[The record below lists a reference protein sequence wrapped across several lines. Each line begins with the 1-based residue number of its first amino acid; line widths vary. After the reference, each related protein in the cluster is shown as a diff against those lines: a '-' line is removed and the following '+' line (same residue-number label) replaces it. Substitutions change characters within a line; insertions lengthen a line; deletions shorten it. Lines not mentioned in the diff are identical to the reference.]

1 VLIEKGWAATTI
13 IEVCARVGVT
23 RGAFQHH
30 YNSRPELLADA
41 LDRLYAQMVHAG
53 HPAPTDVAGLV
64 DATWDAIGNPRF
76 KAVLEAWLAMA
87 NDPSLRAQIGPVVGD
102 FARLVDPDAITT
114 ILTDAGRRDF
124 YITARETMLGLALG
138 RATNGGKAL
147 GHDDASSPASER
159 SVRPRLVAH
168 AGQCMRPTACSPA
181 VRARHPQPIARG
193 VTTGGRVHRSSPRGF
208 RPGARIPGGRPTS
221 GLQSRVRGNCG

>member
-1 VLIEKGWAATTI
+1 MAGTTTARRTQADRSATTRAALADAAVEVLIEKGWAATTI

-87 NDPSLRAQIGPVVGD
+87 NDPGLRAEIGPVVAE
-102 FARLVDPDAITT
+102 FARLVNPDAITT
-114 ILTDAGRRDF
+114 ILTDTERRDF

-138 RATNGGKAL
+138 RATNGGKPL
-147 GHDDASSPASER
+147 GHER
-159 SVRPRLVAH
+159 
-168 AGQCMRPTACSPA
+168 
-181 VRARHPQPIARG
+181 
-193 VTTGGRVHRSSPRGF
+193 RVL
-208 RPGARIPGGRPTS
+208 ARIRTEAAALDP
-221 GLQSRVRGNCG
+221 